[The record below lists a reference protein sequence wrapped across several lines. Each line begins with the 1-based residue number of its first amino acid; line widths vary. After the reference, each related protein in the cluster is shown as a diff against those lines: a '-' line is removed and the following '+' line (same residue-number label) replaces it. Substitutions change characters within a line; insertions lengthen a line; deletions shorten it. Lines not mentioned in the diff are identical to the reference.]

1 MIIEIEIPDSLPE
14 GHGSSFKKGVAEVLL
29 ANATTPL
36 GHTPNGHERSRE
48 LGKRTGEVL
57 AAKIAKTVKPLDSQ
71 N

>member
-36 GHTPNGHERSRE
+36 DHTPNGHERSRE
-48 LGKRTGEVL
+48 PKGSGLYFCTLTLIV
-57 AAKIAKTVKPLDSQ
+57 
-71 N
+71 

>member
-36 GHTPNGHERSRE
+36 DHTPNGHERSRE
-48 LGKRTGEVL
+48 IGKRIGEVL
-57 AAKIAKTVKPLDSQ
+57 AREIAKVAKPLDSS

>member
-29 ANATTPL
+29 ENATTSL
-36 GHTPNGHERSRE
+36 DHTPTGHERSRY
-48 LGKRTGEVL
+48 LGKRIGEVL
-57 AAKIAKTVKPLDSQ
+57 AKEVAKVVKPLDSK